1 MSKSASYIL
10 DSDVFIT
17 AKNRYYSFAI
27 CPGFWDSLLYF
38 HEAEVV
44 GSIDH
49 VRTELLRGRKSD
61 DLVQWVENDLPPAF
75 FEDTGTEQVINA
87 FSQIMLWVQRN
98 SQYYDHAKAKF
109 ATDADGWLVAY
120 AMVHDAAVVTNEQ
133 PQPQSHKRVAIPD
146 ICSQFNVTY
155 KDTFEMLHELAV
167 CYEWK
172 KVD

>member
-1 MSKSASYIL
+1 MRKSASYIL

-38 HEAEVV
+38 YESEVI

-49 VRTELLRGRKSD
+49 VRSEILRGRKSE
-61 DLVQWVENDLPPAF
+61 DLVQWVENELPPAF
-75 FEDTGTEQVINA
+75 FKETGTESIVNA
-87 FSQIMLWVQRN
+87 FSEIMLWVQRN
-98 SQYYDHAKAKF
+98 PQYYDHAKAKF

-120 AMVHDAAVVTNEQ
+120 AMVHDAVVVTNEQ

-155 KDTFEMLHELAV
+155 KDTFEMLHELKV
-167 CYEWK
+167 RYEWRG
-172 KVD
+172 